1 MTRDT
6 SQHITVH
13 KYEDLRKVT
22 QKQPSKA
29 IFKRKGTVP
38 LKSGMFLFVS
48 DNSFCLNWGC
58 GKFHAYLVWSTV
70 KISILGVKY
79 LRDTTTDAPPPPH
92 HHQERK
98 SSFDI
103 FVTYLNLC
111 HSWGALRGGI
121 CCPSF
126 WGWAPFLVGSKNFQ
140 HFDPREVLET
150 QPTPFLNQLSAL
162 EPILFLSGQ
171 SL

>member
-1 MTRDT
+1 MFELGLWKVSRLF
-6 SQHITVH
+6 SV
-13 KYEDLRKVT
+13 KYCQNINIGGK
-22 QKQPSKA
+22 
-29 IFKRKGTVP
+29 IFKGQHY
-38 LKSGMFLFVS
+38 
-48 DNSFCLNWGC
+48 GC
-58 GKFHAYLVWSTV
+58 PA
-70 KISILGVKY
+70 
-79 LRDTTTDAPPPPH
+79 PPH

-162 EPILFLSGQ
+162 EPILFYQDSPFKSVRELFQESCTCAHLVKRFFQTITGVF
-171 SL
+171 